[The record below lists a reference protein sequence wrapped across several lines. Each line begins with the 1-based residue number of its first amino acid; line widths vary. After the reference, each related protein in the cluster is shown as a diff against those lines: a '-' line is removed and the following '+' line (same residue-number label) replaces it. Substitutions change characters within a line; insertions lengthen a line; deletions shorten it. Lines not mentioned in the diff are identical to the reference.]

1 MGLDDE
7 GIIQACTR
15 LLSKGISYPSY
26 SSIGRV
32 VNSKKVRKSGE
43 GKRLMQFSI
52 DKIKEIYPEDD
63 IKISAQ
69 SYLLK
74 FYEDLG
80 FEPTGEE
87 YLEDD
92 IPHSGMVYKVT

>member
-1 MGLDDE
+1 
-7 GIIQACTR
+7 
-15 LLSKGISYPSY
+15 
-26 SSIGRV
+26 
-32 VNSKKVRKSGE
+32 VNSHKVRKTGE

-52 DKIKEIYPEDD
+52 DKIREIYPEDD

-69 SYLLK
+69 SYLLQ
-74 FYEDLG
+74 FYKDLG

-92 IPHSGMVYKVT
+92 IPHTGMVHKIS